1 MRSLRRSALLAAG
14 CALALAPSVQ
24 AAKGSKTVTRGGV
37 SATLTWTTS
46 GDSIVATDPH
56 LRIVRHGVQL
66 LDRDLGTLCELC
78 NGVGDPR
85 HAVHVRNVDGNAELE
100 VLVDLYTGGAHC
112 CSTTPIFSFAR
123 AAYFAHLASW
133 GNGSYRLLDLD
144 HDGRPE
150 FVSTDDRFA
159 YAFAAY
165 AFSWRPPQVFDFAA
179 RKLVDR
185 TRRFPGHVRADLKD
199 IDATLS
205 GAGSGDDLRGAIAAR
220 VADLY
225 LLGRGREAGGYL
237 AAALKRGHLA
247 GDSAWPAGKKY
258 KPALL
263 KFLRKLGYR

>member
-1 MRSLRRSALLAAG
+1 MRSPLRSGLAALVALLLAAG
-14 CALALAPSVQ
+14 PAQ
-24 AAKGSKTVTRGGV
+24 AARGSKTVTRGGV
-37 SATLTWTTS
+37 SATLSWTTS
-46 GDSIVATDPH
+46 GDSVVATDPH
-56 LRIVRHGVQL
+56 LRIVRDGVRL
-66 LDRDLGTLCELC
+66 LDRDLARLCELC
-78 NGVGDPR
+78 IGVGDPR
-85 HAVHVRNVDGNAELE
+85 HAVHVRNVDANAEPE
-100 VLVDLYTGGAHC
+100 VLVDFYTGGAHC
-112 CSTTPIFSFAR
+112 CSTTAIFSFAR
-123 AAYFAHLASW
+123 AAYFARLAPW

-199 IDATLS
+199 IDAMLS
-205 GAGSGDDLRGAIAAR
+205 GAGSGDELRGTIAAR
-220 VADLY
+220 MADLY
-225 LLGRGREAGGYL
+225 LLGRGREVAGYL
-237 AAALKRGHLA
+237 ATALERGDLA